1 MLELK
6 IKLNIINDI
15 KEFLATVTK
24 IDEDVDLIKGRYII
38 DAKSTMGLF
47 TVDLSEP
54 VKIVIHSDN
63 KDFLKLFR
71 KWEIQ

>member
-15 KEFLATVTK
+15 KEFLATATK

-63 KDFLKLFR
+63 KDFLELFR
-71 KWEIQ
+71 KWEVQ

>member
-15 KEFLATVTK
+15 KEFLAAATK
-24 IDEDVDLIKGRYII
+24 TDEDIDLIKGRYVI

-63 KDFLKLFR
+63 KELLEPFR
-71 KWEIQ
+71 KWEVK

>member
-63 KDFLKLFR
+63 KDFLELFR
-71 KWEIQ
+71 KWEVQ